1 MRHTSYASVLA
12 RKGFAGRRIRKVTL
26 NGGFTC
32 PNLDGTKGRGGCTF
46 CDNRAFSP
54 VAGSR
59 GIPIAEQLRSG
70 IAFHRDRSRVDGFIA
85 YFQPFSGTYAPVE
98 RLESLYRQALA
109 HPDVVGLSIGTRPD
123 CVDAKVADLLARL
136 SAETFLTLEL
146 GLQSAH
152 DASLRRI
159 NRGHGFAEFVQAME
173 LCSGRGFDLCVHL
186 ILGLPGEG
194 PDQFRAT
201 AEALRPWR
209 FESVKIHPLHAVRG
223 TALGADYMAGAWSP
237 LGSDDYVAGLAD
249 VLERIPANVGVQ
261 RLSGDAPPGMLLAPL
276 WCRDKDALRAAL
288 ETELMRRGTWQGFA
302 LGESSPEAAAE
313 AATDPGL
320 GKPERPERGYAF
332 APA

>member
-1 MRHTSYASVLA
+1 MRHRSYASLLA
-12 RKGFAGRRIRKVTL
+12 QKGFAGRRIRKVTL

-46 CDNRAFSP
+46 CDNRSFSP

-59 GIPIAEQLRSG
+59 GIPIPEQLRAG
-70 IAFHRDRSRVDGFIA
+70 IDFHRDRSRVDGFIA
-85 YFQPFSGTYAPVE
+85 YFQPFSGTYARVE

-123 CVDAKVADLLARL
+123 CVDARVADLLARL
-136 SAETFLTLEL
+136 SRETFLTLEL

-159 NRGHGFAEFVQAME
+159 NRGHGFAEFAQAMD
-173 LCSGRGFDLCVHL
+173 LCAGRGFDLCVHL

-194 PDQFRAT
+194 PEHFRAT

-209 FESVKIHPLHAVRG
+209 YESVKIHPLHAVRG
-223 TALGADYMAGAWSP
+223 TVLGEEYLAGKWAP
-237 LGSDDYVAGLAD
+237 LGSDEYIAALAD
-249 VLERIPANVGVQ
+249 TLERIPSAVGVQ

-276 WCRDKDALRAAL
+276 WCRSKDALRAAL
-288 ETELMRRGTWQGFA
+288 ESEFERRGTWQGYA
-302 LGESSPEAAAE
+302 LGETPPQA
-313 AATDPGL
+313 G
-320 GKPERPERGYAF
+320 PERNRAF
-332 APA
+332 ASA